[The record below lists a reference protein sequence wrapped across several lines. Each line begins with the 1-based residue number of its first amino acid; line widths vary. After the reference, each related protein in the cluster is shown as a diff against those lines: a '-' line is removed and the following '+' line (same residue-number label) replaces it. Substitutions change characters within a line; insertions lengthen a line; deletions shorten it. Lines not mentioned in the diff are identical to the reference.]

1 MNNHFQPSGRK
12 IERDQAI
19 KCDLKGKNL
28 KNHQF
33 IRLVAKDKKFTN
45 CDFSFSEFEA
55 AYLRHCNFNSCN
67 FTGCR
72 FTNSNLSGSK
82 FSGCTFDYAQ
92 FSHTQIDPEIL
103 ASGCPGQENIQQI
116 FARTLRVNYSQNGNT
131 VAANKAI
138 KVELEA
144 TRIHLRKAW
153 RSPESYFRQKYSG
166 IGRAKMFFAWLWF
179 VALDIFWGNG
189 ESPLKL
195 LRSLVL
201 CMILIAFCEFFFLRD
216 FNVLS
221 SYTTAIFQSP
231 EVLMG
236 VTNPEGFSGLALAL
250 IASLRYIMFA
260 CFVSIVIKRLSRR

>member
-19 KCDLKGKNL
+19 KCDLKEKNL

-33 IRLVAKDKKFTN
+33 IRLVAMNKKFTK

-55 AYLRHCNFNSCN
+55 SYLRNCNFDSCD
-67 FTGCR
+67 FIGCS
-72 FTNSNLSGSK
+72 FSNTNLSGSQ
-82 FSGCTFDYAQ
+82 FSGCKFDYAQ
-92 FSHTQIDPEIL
+92 FSHTQIDPVIL
-103 ASGCPGQENIQQI
+103 DSNCPSQENIQQI
-116 FARTLRVNYSQNGNT
+116 FARTLRVNYSQTGNT

-144 TRIHLRKAW
+144 TRIHLLKAW
-153 RSPESYFRQKYSG
+153 HSPESYYRKKYSG
-166 IGRAKMFFAWLWF
+166 SDRAKMFVEWLWF

-195 LRSLVL
+195 LRSLVF
-201 CMILIAFCEFFFLRD
+201 CMILIAFCEVFFLRD

-221 SYTTAIFQSP
+221 SFTTAIFQSP